1 MARDLVARRR
11 RRLACS
17 LLVAGLLAALC
28 VPAAST
34 APAPKKP
41 AAPKV
46 SSIFAYNKADREQY
60 LYDCAKKEGGKV
72 VFYTSSS
79 AATTTFKPAFEKEYP
94 DMKLEVLV
102 ATADLPTKLRQEEDA
117 GQHNFDVY
125 GDTLGN
131 LGRDAKY
138 FQPIWTP
145 RMNEVRPYLAKPYYV
160 AYAGFLEGL
169 AYNPNVIGSGD
180 VPRTWKE
187 LLQPKWAGKV
197 YMGIDTGTAGF
208 IGLLQRTY
216 GDAFIDQLAKQ
227 IRVQQVSG
235 RAIADQV
242 IAGTVPIGIN
252 ISSSYHKT
260 NYIDRGAPLRWVP
273 LDPVPGFFQAASVSK
288 HTSRPCSSALL
299 VDWLMAKDGAQPL
312 WTQLGN
318 VAPFKGA
325 PLLPYNLKATSPAFT
340 IPTKWNVYMTTNPAF
355 FKGFKN
361 YQLALASWQ
370 KIIQTKFIG

>member
-1 MARDLVARRR
+1 MLREYLVPRR
-11 RRLACS
+11 RRLTGA
-17 LLVAGLLAALC
+17 LLAVGVAAALS

-34 APAPKKP
+34 KPAPP
-41 AAPKV
+41 AKV
-46 SSIFAYNKADREQY
+46 NPIFTYNKSDREQH
-60 LYDCAKKEGGKV
+60 LLDCAKKEGKV

-79 AATTTFKPAFEKEYP
+79 AATTTLLPAWQKKYP
-94 DMKLEVLV
+94 DVQMQVLV
-102 ATADLPTKLRQEEDA
+102 ATADLPTKLKQEEDA

-131 LGRDAKY
+131 LGRDYRY

-145 RMNEVRPYLAKPYYV
+145 RMNEVRPYLSKPYYV

-169 AYNPNVIGSGD
+169 VYNPNVIGSGD
-180 VPRTWKE
+180 VPRTWKD
-187 LLQPKWAGKV
+187 LLQPKWSGKV

-208 IGLLQRTY
+208 IGLLDRIY
-216 GDAFIDQLAKQ
+216 GDTFIDQLSKQ

-242 IAGTVPIGIN
+242 IAGTIPIGIN

-260 NYIDRGAPLRWVP
+260 NYLDRGQPLRWVP
-273 LDPVPGFFQAASVSK
+273 LDPVPGFFQAASISK
-288 HTSRPCSSALL
+288 NAPHPCSAALL
-299 VDWLMAKDGAQPL
+299 VDWLMSKDGAQPL

-325 PLLPYNLKATSPAFT
+325 PLLPYNLKSTSPPAT
-340 IPTKWNVYMTTNPAF
+340 IPSKWNVYMTTNPSF
-355 FKGFKN
+355 FKGYKN
-361 YQLALASWQ
+361 YQAALTAWQ
-370 KIIQTKFIG
+370 KIIQTKFTG

>member
-1 MARDLVARRR
+1 MARDFVLRRR
-11 RRLACS
+11 RRLGGGVLVAS
-17 LLVAGLLAALC
+17 LLVALS
-28 VPAAST
+28 VPAATT
-34 APAPKKP
+34 AATPKKP

-46 SSIFAYNKADREQY
+46 NSIFTYNKADREQH
-60 LYDCAKKEGGKV
+60 LYECAKKEGKV

-79 AATTTFKPAFEKEYP
+79 AATTTFKPAFEKQYP
-94 DMKLEVLV
+94 DVKMEVLV

-145 RMNEVRPYLAKPYYV
+145 RMNEVRPYLSKPYYV

-169 AYNPNVIGSGD
+169 VYNPNVVGSGD

-273 LDPVPGFFQAASVSK
+273 LDPVPGFFQAASISK
-288 HTSRPCSSALL
+288 STSRPCAAALL
-299 VDWLMAKDGAQPL
+299 VDWLMSKEGAQPL

-370 KIIQTKFIG
+370 KIIQQKFTG